1 MQISKETVNRVAM
14 PSRIKLDPTAT
25 DKMQREL
32 ESVVEYMEILNQ
44 LDTNGVEPLSHAMEL
59 KNVLR
64 EDEVK
69 PSFSRDD
76 ILNNA
81 PKRSEDAFVVPKAV
95 E

>member
-1 MQISKETVNRVAM
+1 ML
-14 PSRIKLDPTAT
+14 SRIKLDPTAT